1 MKIFLNVFFLPEE
14 WYSLGAFY
22 IPFSIVCFIEF
33 CFISSYIVVLL
44 YFLIDHSYVD
54 GHQINWRR
62 LGNMIYFRWMYDL
75 YLQSF
80 ALLMS
85 IIFSENFNVAL
96 IAGAFTAQ
104 ALHVFSGSLYNLEQI
119 ENPAMKILA
128 NILNSKVPVNG
139 WLYSFYVLDRCDSE
153 KEISYIMLDYGIDTT
168 KIYSDVLKIL
178 TNIVLLRIITVIIMF
193 FRFSADLSTKRFL
206 QSNIDKLKPISF
218 NTAIDSGSE
227 NVNID
232 KSDVT
237 RSKGIEELDF
247 EKFTRGKIMIAWR
260 YVTLFATTS
269 IYEIRS
275 AKEIKPDSK
284 LILRNLNGQFRF
296 GTLNAL
302 MGPSGAG
309 KTSLLKVLN
318 GQMKTR
324 LSVESE
330 FFITKYCPT
339 RVCYITQ
346 EVSGHLMPGLTALQS
361 LIYAS
366 RLKNAFESS
375 LVNHEKIA
383 RNLLNELGMADSADT
398 FVQKCSGGERKRLAL
413 GLELTSLRM
422 PNLICIDEP
431 TSGLDSNSAEVVI
444 ACLHRVAQQH
454 NLTIIASVHQPNF
467 EILMMFD
474 HLYVLAKGGVCVYS
488 GNPTNIKQ
496 YLSEI
501 FKDEM
506 IKNDAFPV
514 EKLIKYSCLNHSNP
528 LIQKLATK
536 ADEIILQENLN
547 EDTIL
552 VKDGLQTNM
561 NRFSLRHSLILIRRY
576 FTFFKGYQW
585 LPFSIFTFLLIWQG
599 NNLRSM
605 FNAKIAEPNGCID
618 WDDDYNNT
626 CNDNEK
632 NDELFNLK
640 LNFVRNYA
648 ILFTETLF
656 LLLQTSFIFN
666 KDIPF
671 FWNEHRNGMLLLL
684 LL

>member
-1 MKIFLNVFFLPEE
+1 M
-14 WYSLGAFY
+14 
-22 IPFSIVCFIEF
+22 
-33 CFISSYIVVLL
+33 LL

-501 FKDEM
+501 FTDEM

-552 VKDGLQTNM
+552 VKDGIQTNM